1 MADSLADKNA
11 ETGRMLDEISR
22 GTRIGRNRPTN
33 SNGRRRPRI
42 LPLLLV
48 LLVLAGLGWLLLEQ
62 RGLQN
67 RLVVLESE
75 RQQLQSELQG
85 LEAILRSTEA
95 EVTSTL
101 REAELQRDADASLV
115 MEQMEAR
122 LANLDAVLDDQA
134 RDVRWLYAE
143 VNYLLRLAD
152 RKLLLETDV
161 ESAIAL
167 LGDADRLLAR
177 ADSSSAE
184 NLRRYIAEHTRT
196 LQAIELPDV
205 IGWSYRLSSLV
216 DAVDNFSVRESR
228 ERAYDETRAVT
239 AADAAAESDP
249 VTVLLDWLRAAIVWR
264 EWDEAPE
271 ILLTQEQETLL
282 RHNLRL
288 LLEQARLALLLRD
301 DALLRSSLEQV
312 QYWMER
318 HFATES
324 AAIASALQE
333 IDELL
338 QIELEPELPDLGPA
352 RSLAQQLAGGEGR

>member
-22 GTRIGRNRPTN
+22 GTRVGRNRPAN
-33 SNGRRRPRI
+33 GNGRRRLR
-42 LPLLLV
+42 LMPLLIV

-101 REAELQRDADASLV
+101 AEAELQRDADASLV

-167 LGDADRLLAR
+167 LSDADRLLAR
-177 ADSSSAE
+177 ADSSSAD
-184 NLRRYIAEHTRT
+184 NLRRYLAEHTRT

-228 ERAYDETRAVT
+228 ERAYDEARAVT
-239 AADAAAESDP
+239 AADAGSDP
-249 VTVLLDWLRAAIVWR
+249 VTVVLDWLRAAIVWR

-312 QYWMER
+312 QNWVER